1 MTPQYHTID
10 DPLPR
15 ETLRER
21 LDASSLLKGEE
32 LEQSLKWLDTQASE
46 LGRSFVVQA
55 LATEGWL
62 TPFQAMAVYDG
73 RLKDLHIGNYD
84 VLDRLGSGGMGTVFK
99 ARHRRMK
106 RTVAIKVL
114 SWSLSE
120 NKSFVQRFQR
130 EVETAARLA
139 HPNIVTAHDADVCE
153 AGQYLVMEYV
163 EGTDLD
169 RLVRTRG
176 TLSARLTA
184 TMILQAARGLDYA
197 HSQGVIHRDVK
208 PANLLIDGGGVLK
221 ITDLGLARS
230 TEVFGGD
237 SFQETSLT
245 THGGILGTVDFMSPE
260 QAFNPSQV
268 DHRADI
274 YSLGCTLFFLVMGR
288 PPYSGETPMETLLL
302 HKQDPI
308 PSLLNLHGNM
318 PYELDDLYKRMLGKR
333 PADRFDAMSL
343 VVRALERSG
352 LALSEAD
359 LQTEVKR
366 LRTPDLESS
375 PRAAAPQPAA
385 RVATAA
391 DAVQDLPPST
401 SNRTRSSLTVLIA
414 DGSLTARVHVRNT
427 LTSLGFT
434 QLTDVSDGAKA
445 VTALDAQRFDLV
457 VTGLN
462 LSRIDGPKLI
472 EHIRQSPTSYNAPI
486 LLVTTES
493 APAKLQALR
502 RIGASAII
510 DKSFRIDE
518 VRAVLDPL
526 FPR

>member
-1 MTPQYHTID
+1 MTLQSHTID

-32 LEQSLKWLDTQASE
+32 LEQSLKWLDSQASE

-99 ARHRRMK
+99 ARHRLMK

-139 HPNIVTAHDADVCE
+139 HPNIVTAHDADVCA
-153 AGQYLVMEYV
+153 AGHYLVMEYV
-163 EGTDLD
+163 EGPDLD
-169 RLVRTRG
+169 CLVRKCG
-176 TLSARLTA
+176 TLSPTLAA
-184 TMILQAARGLDYA
+184 TLILQAARGLDYS
-197 HSQGVIHRDVK
+197 HTQGVIHRDVK
-208 PANLLIDGGGVLK
+208 PANLLIDGSGTLK

-230 TEVFGGD
+230 TAVFGEG

-274 YSLGCTLFFLVMGR
+274 YSLGCTLFYLLMGR

-308 PSLLNLHGNM
+308 PSLLNLHSNM
-318 PYELDDLYKRMLGKR
+318 PYELDDLYKRMLAKR
-333 PADRFDAMSL
+333 PADRFESMSL

-352 LALSEAD
+352 LGLSEAD
-359 LQTEVKR
+359 LQMEVKR
-366 LRTPDLESS
+366 LRTPDLDSS
-375 PRAAAPQPAA
+375 PRSSAPRPAL
-385 RVATAA
+385 VAPH
-391 DAVQDLPPST
+391 AVQDSPPTASKHA
-401 SNRTRSSLTVLIA
+401 RSSLAVLIA

-445 VTALDAQRFDLV
+445 VAAWDAQRFDLV

-462 LSRIDGPKLI
+462 LSRVDGQKLI
-472 EHIRQSPTSYNAPI
+472 EHIRQSPTSCDTPI

-502 RIGASAII
+502 RVGASAII

-526 FPR
+526 FPPP

>member
-1 MTPQYHTID
+1 
-10 DPLPR
+10 
-15 ETLRER
+15 
-21 LDASSLLKGEE
+21 
-32 LEQSLKWLDTQASE
+32 
-46 LGRSFVVQA
+46 
-55 LATEGWL
+55 
-62 TPFQAMAVYDG
+62 
-73 RLKDLHIGNYD
+73 
-84 VLDRLGSGGMGTVFK
+84 
-99 ARHRRMK
+99 MK

-176 TLSARLTA
+176 TLSPRLAA

-208 PANLLIDGGGVLK
+208 PANLLIDGSGTLK

-274 YSLGCTLFFLVMGR
+274 YSLGCTLFYLLMGR

-333 PADRFDAMSL
+333 PADRFDSMSL

-352 LALSEAD
+352 LALTETD
-359 LQTEVKR
+359 LQTEVNR

-375 PRAAAPQPAA
+375 PSAPQPAL
-385 RVATAA
+385 VGPDS
-391 DAVQDLPPST
+391 DAVQDSPPIA
-401 SNRTRSSLTVLIA
+401 SNRTRSLLTVLIA

-445 VTALDAQRFDLV
+445 VAALDAQRFDLV

-462 LSRIDGPKLI
+462 LSRVDGEKLI
-472 EHIRQSPTSYNAPI
+472 EQIRQSPTLCDTPI

-502 RIGASAII
+502 RAGASAII

-526 FPR
+526 FPPQ